1 MLTLSELQQIA
12 SGLTGARFV
21 TQVGPFVLLQHQ
33 VAKLLLDG
41 DERRRTALISK
52 GAMIKKSVEI
62 KSDLANLEV
71 TMLPPMAGSATLKV
85 GRAPDN
91 DLILEDSSASKHHA
105 TLAWKNGR
113 GELTDLGS
121 MNGTTV
127 NGDVVVP
134 AMVRVLRDGE
144 VISFGGAQFV
154 YYTGPRIYDILGA
167 SKVTR

>member
-1 MLTLSELQQIA
+1 MLTLSELQHIA
-12 SGLTGARFV
+12 ATLTGARFV
-21 TQVGPFVLLQHQ
+21 KQVGPFVLLQHQ
-33 VAKLLLDG
+33 AGKLLLDG

-62 KSDLANLEV
+62 KSDLAKLQV
-71 TMLPPMAGSATLKV
+71 TMLPPMAGHAILKV

-91 DLILEDSSASKHHA
+91 DLILEDPSASKHHA
-105 TLAWKNGR
+105 TLAWVNGR

-127 NGDVVVP
+127 NGEVVEP
-134 AMVRVLRDGE
+134 NAVRVLRDGE

-154 YYTGPRIYDILGA
+154 YYTSPRIFDILGA
-167 SKVTR
+167 SQVTR